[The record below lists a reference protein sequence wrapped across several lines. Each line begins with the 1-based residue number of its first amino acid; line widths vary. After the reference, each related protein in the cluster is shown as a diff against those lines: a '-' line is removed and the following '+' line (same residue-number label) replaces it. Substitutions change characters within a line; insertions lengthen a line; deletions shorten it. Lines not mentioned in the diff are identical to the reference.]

1 VVDSNFTICRE
12 LVRVKLA
19 DDSDLEQGL
28 AACGA
33 LNSFFATVAQEAR
46 NQVCTV
52 QANVLVLVLVL
63 ALCCAVLLSGCCSSA
78 APLLLSGCCR
88 AVSGHSDRNTHRPLV

>member
-1 VVDSNFTICRE
+1 M
-12 LVRVKLA
+12 RVKLA

-52 QANVLVLVLVL
+52 QANVLVLV
-63 ALCCAVLLSGCCSSA
+63 
-78 APLLLSGCCR
+78 
-88 AVSGHSDRNTHRPLV
+88 